1 MCGIAG
7 VVTFH
12 NSPPISENLLRA
24 MVNTLYHR
32 GPDEAGM
39 AIHGAAA
46 LGMRRLS
53 IIDLS
58 GGSQPIYNEDK
69 SIWTVFNGEIYNFP
83 ELRKE
88 LIGKG
93 HIFKTNTDTEV
104 IVHSYEEYG
113 VDFPKYLNGMF
124 AIALHDTKKNKFLL
138 VRDQIGIKPLYYSFS
153 NNRIVFGSEIKALL
167 ESKLV
172 TKELNMDALGEFLSW
187 EYVPGKSTLFKSIYK
202 LEPGKLLEIEL
213 SNP

>member
-7 VVTFH
+7 VVSFQSNPTITH
-12 NSPPISENLLRA
+12 EKLKA
-24 MVNTLYHR
+24 MVNTIYHR

-39 AIHGAAA
+39 AIHGNAA

-83 ELRKE
+83 ELKKE
-88 LIGKG
+88 LTDKG

-104 IVHSYEEYG
+104 IVHGYEEWG
-113 VDFPKYLNGMF
+113 IDFK
-124 AIALHDTKKNKFLL
+124 D
-138 VRDQIGIKPLYYSFS
+138 PL
-153 NNRIVFGSEIKALL
+153 RR
-167 ESKLV
+167 
-172 TKELNMDALGEFLSW
+172 
-187 EYVPGKSTLFKSIYK
+187 
-202 LEPGKLLEIEL
+202 
-213 SNP
+213 